1 MRRTI
6 LVTGSAGFV
15 GFHISKLLLKKNY
28 KVIGVDNLNN
38 YYSVSLKKNRNKELK
53 NFKNYTFV
61 KLDICKKNRIIK
73 ICKKFKINYI
83 LHLAAQAGVRHSINN
98 PDSYIKNNLIGF
110 FNVIDAARL
119 CKVKHFVYASS
130 SSVYGINKKKSFKE
144 SDLTDHPSS
153 LYGATK
159 KSNEIIAH
167 SYSYIYGLPVT
178 GLRFFTVYGP
188 YGRPDMSLFL
198 FVKKILENKKI
209 EIFNYGR
216 MRRSFT
222 YVDDVARAVAKIL
235 FKIPRYQKLKKKLTS
250 DVSTAPFQIYNLGN
264 PNDVGLIDYVKK
276 IEFYLKKTPK
286 KKFLDLQ
293 LGDVISTKANIGKI
307 KKDINYRINK
317 NINFGIINFIDWY
330 KKYYK
335 IN

>member
-1 MRRTI
+1 
-6 LVTGSAGFV
+6 
-15 GFHISKLLLKKNY
+15 
-28 KVIGVDNLNN
+28 
-38 YYSVSLKKNRNKELK
+38 
-53 NFKNYTFV
+53 
-61 KLDICKKNRIIK
+61 
-73 ICKKFKINYI
+73 
-83 LHLAAQAGVRHSINN
+83 
-98 PDSYIKNNLIGF
+98 
-110 FNVIDAARL
+110 
-119 CKVKHFVYASS
+119 
-130 SSVYGINKKKSFKE
+130 
-144 SDLTDHPSS
+144 
-153 LYGATK
+153 
-159 KSNEIIAH
+159 
-167 SYSYIYGLPVT
+167 
-178 GLRFFTVYGP
+178 
-188 YGRPDMSLFL
+188 MSLFL

-235 FKIPRYQKLKKKLTS
+235 FKIPRYQKLKKKLTT

-293 LGDVISTKANIGKI
+293 LGDVISTKANIDKI

-330 KKYYK
+330 KKYFK